1 MVVSFL
7 LGVPLHFLG
16 SVWLL
21 APLGACY
28 TVGADLVTVKLKT
41 RNKGREKQIVLGGLA
56 LQLADSTKTRTSGK
70 KVFLKERKKEKGRLR
85 CHFSTVFV
93 APTPPP
99 GF

>member
-1 MVVSFL
+1 VRGGNVVVSFL

-41 RNKGREKQIVLGGLA
+41 RNKGREKQTVLGGLA
-56 LQLADSTKTRTSGK
+56 LQLTTAQKLG
-70 KVFLKERKKEKGRLR
+70 LLGRK
-85 CHFSTVFV
+85 CF
-93 APTPPP
+93 
-99 GF
+99 